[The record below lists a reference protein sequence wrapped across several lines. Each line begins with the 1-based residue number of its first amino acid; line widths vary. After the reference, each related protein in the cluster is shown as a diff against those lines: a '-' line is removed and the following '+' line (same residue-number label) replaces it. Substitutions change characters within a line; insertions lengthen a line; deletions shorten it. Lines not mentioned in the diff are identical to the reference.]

1 MSDNFKL
8 QPIQNWLKKNNWFF
22 YDHQLETLNQSINGY
37 DILLIAPTGG
47 GKTLAGFLPSLHD
60 LINNNSPENKLHTLY
75 ISPLKAL
82 TIDVHRNLT
91 NPIEDQNLD
100 IRVETRTGDTSSY
113 KKNRQKNV
121 PPHMLMTTP
130 ESLAL
135 LLADIKAKEYFK
147 SLRYLIIDEIHSLVN
162 TKRGDL
168 LSLNLSRLD
177 TISPNCKRIGLS
189 ATIKNKNSVLNFLS
203 QKKKS
208 KIINIQEKSSPKIEI
223 LETENRVPWSG
234 HMASY
239 AITDLS
245 LIHI

>member
-22 YDHQLETLNQSINGY
+22 YDHQLETLNQSMNGY

-130 ESLAL
+130 ESLA
-135 LLADIKAKEYFK
+135 
-147 SLRYLIIDEIHSLVN
+147 
-162 TKRGDL
+162 
-168 LSLNLSRLD
+168 
-177 TISPNCKRIGLS
+177 
-189 ATIKNKNSVLNFLS
+189 
-203 QKKKS
+203 
-208 KIINIQEKSSPKIEI
+208 
-223 LETENRVPWSG
+223 
-234 HMASY
+234 
-239 AITDLS
+239 
-245 LIHI
+245 

>member
-22 YDHQLETLNQSINGY
+22 YDHQLETLNQSMNGY

-60 LINNNSPENKLHTLY
+60 LINNSLPENKLHTLY

-135 LLADIKAKEYFK
+135 LLSDIKAKEYFK

-208 KIINIQEKSSPKIEI
+208 KIINIQEKSSPKI
-223 LETENRVPWSG
+223 
-234 HMASY
+234 
-239 AITDLS
+239 
-245 LIHI
+245 